1 MSGKLIEIISKLLI
15 FIKETL
21 LGILIAVFYLI
32 PWLLRAVS
40 IVVWLIA
47 TFISINTL
55 QDIYSPFTDVAPL
68 FALQFGVILMTVQ
81 WAMYGLRNK
90 QNIWGLLFAGA
101 ISLWLISNAMTWLSD
116 HWQYADLFFRILP
129 SALLGV
135 GMITLSIRTRT
146 RRMSRVSG
154 KKNQTTNEVAV

>member
-1 MSGKLIEIISKLLI
+1 M
-15 FIKETL
+15 IKSIAVTL
-21 LGILIAVFYLI
+21 LFLREIAIGTLTAVFYLI

-55 QDIYSPFTDVAPL
+55 QDIYSPFTDVVPL

-101 ISLWLISNAMTWLSD
+101 ISLWLISNAMTWLSLN
-116 HWQYADLFFRILP
+116 WKYAELFFRVLP
-129 SALLGV
+129 PALLGV
-135 GMITLSIRTRT
+135 GMITLSIRIRT

-154 KKNQTTNEVAV
+154 KKNQTTNEVTA

>member
-1 MSGKLIEIISKLLI
+1 MSEKLADITSQLATFL
-15 FIKETL
+15 KEVL
-21 LGILIAVFYLI
+21 SGIMVAVFYLI
-32 PWLLRAVS
+32 PWLLRAAS
-40 IVVWLIA
+40 ILSWLVA
-47 TFISINTL
+47 AFISINTL

-68 FALQFGVILMTVQ
+68 FALQFGVILLTVQ
-81 WAMYGLRNK
+81 WAMYGLRNG

-101 ISLWLISNAMTWLSD
+101 ITLWGISQAMTWLSD

>member
-21 LGILIAVFYLI
+21 LGILIAVFNLI
-32 PWLLRAVS
+32 PWLLRVVS

-55 QDIYSPFTDVAPL
+55 RKIYSPFTDVIPM
-68 FALQFGVILMTVQ
+68 FALQFGVVLMMVQ
-81 WAMYGLRNK
+81 WSMYGLRNG

-101 ISLWLISNAMTWLSD
+101 MTLGGISQAMIWLSAN
-116 HWQYADLFFRILP
+116 WRYAELFFRVLP
-129 SALLGV
+129 PALLGV

-154 KKNQTTNEVAV
+154 KKNQTTNEVTA